1 LLGTAYWLSLHGATL
16 DEKRGFLPCS
26 STDCLIGSAIEW
38 GKILGEQG
46 RWFVGLLW
54 IVGAAVAILV
64 ARNRRTTII
73 VGLHGLVALLAVGA
87 VAQRSYP
94 GLIVASICGLLLFSI
109 EKFWKHGTG
118 KEARNEEN
126 PWERCES

>member
-1 LLGTAYWLSLHGATL
+1 LHGATL
-16 DEKRGFLPCS
+16 DEQHQQSQKRGFLPCS

-38 GKILGEQG
+38 GRILGEQG

-94 GLIVASICGLLLFSI
+94 GLIVASICGLAVLIREVL
-109 EKFWKHGTG
+109 
-118 KEARNEEN
+118 EAWN
-126 PWERCES
+126 